1 LSQALDFE
9 DTCWFVKRIQLT
21 TNSQESVFGF
31 LFLTC
36 YLLIW
41 SHKHTWWLSPIEKG
55 NLSGSSFI

>member
-9 DTCWFVKRIQLT
+9 DTFWFVKRIQLT

-31 LFLTC
+31 IPN
-36 YLLIW
+36 LLS
-41 SHKHTWWLSPIEKG
+41 SHLVTQTHMVVKG